1 MILRTTAHQVQKATG
16 ACKMIIQEYEMGET
30 VEYMGRIWEV
40 AQYVEEQRLVELVD
54 WDNQTTEW
62 APAEQVA
69 ACDFGY

>member
-1 MILRTTAHQVQKATG
+1 
-16 ACKMIIQEYEMGET
+16 MIIQEYEMGET

-54 WDNQTTEW
+54 WDSQTTEW
-62 APAEQVA
+62 APAEQIA